1 MAKKKN
7 NKSKL
12 SFMKYLSIFLLIVSV
27 LILVLV
33 YFINVLPIDYFIVLI
48 VLVLIIDLV
57 VIKLLLGSGKIKN
70 VFGVILSIILIII
83 MVFGITYEL
92 NTLDFLKQFGYNT
105 YKEEVYN
112 IIVLSESKYENID
125 DLENETIGHLDELVH
140 EGLNSAIE
148 KIDKKID
155 FESVVLDDINT
166 LVANLD
172 EGLIAAMIVEDAQIT
187 MLKEND
193 NDFSNKYRII
203 DTYTIETQI
212 EVESKD
218 VDVTKDS
225 YNILITGIDS
235 YGSITRVS
243 RSDVNMIVSVNP
255 NENKILLT
263 SIPRDYYVYLSD
275 YKDYD
280 KLTHTGIYGIDVT
293 SKALEDLLDIDIN
306 YYVKVNF
313 SSLVDIVDALGG
325 IDVYSDYTFDTH
337 KAAAGYHFDEG
348 WNHLSG
354 MEALMFSRERYAF
367 IDGDNQRIKNQTA
380 VLKAIID
387 KVASPAIITNYM
399 SFMDVM
405 AQTIQTNLN
414 EDEIYALIQMQLTD
428 MASWEIE
435 SYALE
440 GYGAI
445 LWSPA
450 GNADLWVMQPDYN
463 TVEEA
468 KELIADFMNKNTDSL
483 E

>member
-33 YFINVLPIDYFIVLI
+33 YFINVLPIDYFIVLV
-48 VLVLIIDLV
+48 VLVLIIDLI
-57 VIKLLLGSGKIKN
+57 VIKLLLGSGKIRN
-70 VFGVILSIILIII
+70 VIGVILSIILIII

-92 NTLDFLKQFGYNT
+92 NTLDFLKQFGFNT

-112 IIVLSESKYENID
+112 VLVLDESVYEEIN
-125 DLENETIGHLDELVH
+125 DLDNESIGHLDENVH

-148 KIDKKID
+148 KIDNAID
-155 FESVVLDDINT
+155 FESVVLDDINS
-166 LVANLD
+166 LVDNLSIEEVD
-172 EGLIAAMIVEDAQIT
+172 AIILEDAQIT
-187 MLKEND
+187 MLEED
-193 NDFSNKYRII
+193 NNGLMDNFRII
-203 DTYTIETQI
+203 ASFDIETEI

-218 VDVTKDS
+218 VDVTEDS

-313 SSLVDIVDALGG
+313 TTLVDIVDELNG
-325 IDVYSDYTFDTH
+325 ITVNSKYDFTTID
-337 KAAAGYHFDEG
+337 GYHFSKGENKLNG
-348 WNHLSG
+348 K
-354 MEALMFSRERYAF
+354 EALSFARERKAF
-367 IDGDNQRIKNQTA
+367 SEGDRVRVENQQL
-380 VLKAIID
+380 VLTAIIN
-387 KVASPAIITNYM
+387 KVLSPSIITNYNNLLSALSKEFLTNITNKEITDLIKWQIDGM
-399 SFMDVM
+399 YKWNIETISLDGKNAFDYTYSYKNQKLYVM
-405 AQTIQTNLN
+405 IPYP
-414 EDEIYALIQMQLTD
+414 E
-428 MASWEIE
+428 SIE
-435 SYALE
+435 S
-440 GYGAI
+440 
-445 LWSPA
+445 
-450 GNADLWVMQPDYN
+450 
-463 TVEEA
+463 A
-468 KELIADFMNKNTDSL
+468 KEKIKDVL
-483 E
+483 